1 MSAPQVLVLA
11 KTPQPG
17 RVKTRLCPPCTPEQA
32 ARIAAAALADTL
44 DTVAAATAGA
54 RILVVDGDQPAPAGW
69 ERLAQ
74 RGGPLADR
82 LANAFADTR
91 TVDPAA
97 DRRGAAAA
105 TLLIGMDTPQLTAA
119 HLDAALGLLDTADGP
134 DAVLGPADDGG
145 WWALGLRE
153 PGHAE
158 ALRAIP
164 TSTAR
169 TGRLTLAAL
178 RRRGLRVHLLPRL
191 RDVDTAADAHAVA
204 ALCPVGSRFAV
215 AVAVD
220 VPSAAAV
227 GR

>member
-1 MSAPQVLVLA
+1 MSAPGVLVLA

-32 ARIAAAALADTL
+32 ARVAAAALADTL

-54 RILVVDGDQPAPAGW
+54 RILVVDGDHPAPAGW
-69 ERLAQ
+69 QRLAQ
-74 RGGPLADR
+74 RGGPLGDR
-82 LANAFADTR
+82 IANAFADARPVT
-91 TVDPAA
+91 DG
-97 DRRGAAAA
+97 RGAAAA

-119 HLDAALGLLDTADGP
+119 HLDTAVGLLDTADGP

-204 ALCPVGSRFAV
+204 ARCPAGSRFAV
-215 AVAVD
+215 AVAAD
-220 VPSAAAV
+220 VPSPAAV

>member
-1 MSAPQVLVLA
+1 MSVPQILVLA
-11 KTPQPG
+11 KTPEPG
-17 RVKTRLCPPCTPEQA
+17 RVKTRLCPPCTPAQA

-44 DTVAAATAGA
+44 DAVATATVGTRVLA
-54 RILVVDGDQPAPAGW
+54 VDGDHPAPPGW

-74 RGGPLADR
+74 RGGPLSDR
-82 LANAFADTR
+82 LADAFADSR
-91 TVDPAA
+91 TA
-97 DRRGAAAA
+97 GTA
-105 TLLIGMDTPQLTAA
+105 TLLIGMDTPQLTVA
-119 HLDAALGLLDTADGP
+119 HLDTAVGLLGTADGP

-158 ALRAIP
+158 VLRAIP
-164 TSTAR
+164 TSTAS
-169 TGRLTLAAL
+169 TGQLTLAAL

-204 ALCPVGSRFAV
+204 ALCPAGSRFAV
-215 AVAVD
+215 AVAAE
-220 VPSAAAV
+220 VPSPAAV